1 MKVLTSTL
9 TGLALGQGM
18 RDQGEDRWTGFDY
31 DYGFGTAERN
41 QISQSN
47 TINTLYAQGAG
58 MDSAGTAVVAPG
70 ALGDLFNPYLTTAP
84 ANNLGTCGE
93 GDSGDLC
100 TQVGRIAFPTYLGN
114 GMMCWY
120 CDAESVHD
128 CFNAG
133 QFQVCY
139 GQDYFCYFHERR
151 KIGHYFNRREKYID
165 HHESR
170 NTDLFLVRLNNE
182 AWNLDGRH
190 LENDTRGSVSAPTST
205 MTDAT
210 RPKTDIHVMAGCQ
223 QPQACLRQQMQN
235 QAINIGIA
243 FYGDQSREIGNL
255 HTGATSGDFQTYIH
269 PTSRRNVRE
278 GLCRLGKDWT
288 YYSGKLWHYDTG
300 GKFHNTDYTSLA
312 GTAKCHNTANTTIE
326 DAGAGDCFYKID
338 TIDKVNQTP
347 INETPEGA
355 NTTGSSPMDS
365 AAAAA
370 GAEADAVF
378 GRTSLNAASPLL
390 WGRGIYDAHDI
401 HGHQFWHER
410 ESWYNGMRPN
420 GFPDQHYHGGKGT
433 ESVCHFCCN
442 PASSDGMFCNRRLLD
457 NTRSASGV
465 GTPTVTAANS
475 NLGVTFSDGSGQW
488 YKADAYQTDRDGNVT
503 SNYNKWSDNAS
514 EADDRNSFIDVD
526 LVRADDPNLDI
537 LDTPMA
543 NSYNTEAAW
552 LAEHRFHGMF
562 RNPET
567 QVSQE
572 YLDPYFH

>member
-1 MKVLTSTL
+1 MKVLASTL

-58 MDSAGTAVVAPG
+58 MASTGLTITAA
-70 ALGDLFNPYLTTAP
+70 GDLGHLFDPYQASAP
-84 ANNLGTCGE
+84 AMSDGSGSMVGT
-93 GDSGDLC
+93 
-100 TQVGRIAFPTYLGN
+100 IAFPTYLGN

-120 CDAESVHD
+120 CDSESVHD

-165 HHESR
+165 HHESV

-182 AWNLDGRH
+182 AWNLDGLH
-190 LENDTRGSVSAPTST
+190 KENDTRGGETPPESH
-205 MTDAT
+205 MTDDT

-235 QAINIGIA
+235 QAINIGVA
-243 FYGDQSREIGNL
+243 FYGDEAREIGNL
-255 HTGATSGDFQTYIH
+255 HTGTTTGDFQTYIH

-300 GKFHNTDYTSLA
+300 GKYYAQDPLSLA
-312 GTAKCHNTANTTIE
+312 GGSACNTSANSNALE
-326 DAGAGDCFYKID
+326 ANGACYYRID

-347 INETPEGA
+347 ISEQAENGSVS
-355 NTTGSSPMDS
+355 TGSSPMDDNVWS
-365 AAAAA
+365 AS
-370 GAEADAVF
+370 GAEANAVF
-378 GRTSLNAASPLL
+378 GRQADNKASPLL

-457 NTRSASGV
+457 NTRGDSKV
-465 GTPTVTAANS
+465 GTPALAAANS
-475 NLGVTFSDGSGQW
+475 NLGVTFSDGSGHW
-488 YKADAYQTDRDGNVT
+488 YKSDAYQVSELGVGAAG
-503 SNYNKWSDNAS
+503 NYNKWNDDISLS
-514 EADDRNSFIDVD
+514 DDRNDYIDED
-526 LVRADDPNLDI
+526 LVRADDPNLNI
-537 LDTPMA
+537 LHTPMA
-543 NSYNTEAAW
+543 NSYNTDAAW

-572 YLDPYFH
+572 YLDPYFATSGR

>member
-1 MKVLTSTL
+1 MKVLGSTL
-9 TGLALGQGM
+9 AGLVLGQKN
-18 RDQGEDRWTGFDY
+18 RDQGSDKWTGFDY

-58 MDSAGTAVVAPG
+58 LQDEVSTPIVASGT
-70 ALGDLFNPYLTTAP
+70 LGNLFNPYLSTGAP
-84 ANNLGTCGE
+84 ATGGSAQIGN
-93 GDSGDLC
+93 
-100 TQVGRIAFPTYLGN
+100 IAYPTYLGN

-120 CDAESVHD
+120 CDSESVYD

-165 HHESR
+165 NHNSV
-170 NTDLFLVRLNNE
+170 NTDLFLVRVNNE
-182 AWNLDGRH
+182 AWNLDGNH
-190 LENDTRGSVSAPTST
+190 LENDTRGGETAPTAT
-205 MTDAT
+205 MTDDL

-235 QAINIGIA
+235 QAINIGVS
-243 FYGDQSREIGNL
+243 FYGDEAREIGNL
-255 HTGATSGDFQTYIH
+255 HTGTTSGDFQTYIH

-288 YYSGKLWHYDTG
+288 YYSGKLWHYDFG
-300 GKFHNTDYTSLA
+300 GKYAAADKDSFTTPNNNCHTTSDGGTVGTNCYYTI
-312 GTAKCHNTANTTIE
+312 N
-326 DAGAGDCFYKID
+326 
-338 TIDKVNQTP
+338 TIDKVNSVP
-347 INETPEGA
+347 IVHDVLA
-355 NTTGSSPMDS
+355 SVQGSSPADS
-365 AAAAA
+365 VAARDS

-378 GRTSLNAASPLL
+378 GRSPTDYASPLL
-390 WGRGIYDAHDI
+390 WGRGIYDAHDA

-420 GFPDQHYHGGKGT
+420 GFPDQHYHGGKGS

-457 NTRSASGV
+457 STPSTSGV
-465 GTPTVTAANS
+465 GTPTGLQSGS
-475 NLGVTFSDGSGQW
+475 NMGVTFSDGTGNW
-488 YKADAYQTDRDGNVT
+488 FKTDTNYGNW
-503 SNYNKWSDNAS
+503 SNTPANSD
-514 EADDRNSFIDVD
+514 ERNHFIDPD
-526 LVRADDPNLDI
+526 LVRADNPSLNI
-537 LDTPMA
+537 LETPMA
-543 NSYNTEAAW
+543 NSYNTEAKW
-552 LAEHRFHGMF
+552 LSEHRFHGMF

-572 YLDPYFH
+572 FMDPHFPATK

>member
-1 MKVLTSTL
+1 MKVLASTL
-9 TGLALGQGM
+9 AGLALGQ

-58 MDSAGTAVVAPG
+58 MQTDGSALIAAGD
-70 ALGDLFNPYLTTAP
+70 LGPLFNPYLSTPTNHA
-84 ANNLGTCGE
+84 AN
-93 GDSGDLC
+93 
-100 TQVGRIAFPTYLGN
+100 QVGNIAYPTYLGN

-120 CDAESVHD
+120 CDAESVYD

-165 HHESR
+165 HHEST

-182 AWNLDGRH
+182 AWNLDGNH
-190 LENDTRGSVSAPTST
+190 LENDTRGTVSAPDST
-205 MTDAT
+205 MPGDDI

-235 QAINIGIA
+235 QAINIGVA
-243 FYGDQSREIGNL
+243 FYGDEAREIGNL
-255 HTGATSGDFQTYIH
+255 HTGTTSGDFQTYIH

-300 GKFHNTDYTSLA
+300 GKFHNNDPTSLA
-312 GTAKCHNTANTTIE
+312 GGSRCH
-326 DAGAGDCFYKID
+326 AGGSPGGAIGSNCYYQIN
-338 TIDKVNQTP
+338 TIDKVNSVP
-347 INETPEGA
+347 ISDIAESGT
-355 NTTGSSPMDS
+355 TSTGSSPMDS
-365 AAAAA
+365 AEALA

-378 GRTSLNAASPLL
+378 GRQSTNIASPLL

-401 HGHQFWHER
+401 HGHSFWHER

-457 NTRSASGV
+457 NTRDAGGV
-465 GTPTVTAANS
+465 GTPIATNGTNS
-475 NLGVTFSDGSGQW
+475 HMGVTFTNGVGQW
-488 YKADAYQTDRDGNVT
+488 FKSDSHQTDEAGTAADGNYNLWNDVT
-503 SNYNKWSDNAS
+503 TLS
-514 EADDRNSFIDVD
+514 DDRNSYIDTD
-526 LVRADDPNLDI
+526 LVRADDPNLNI
-537 LDTPMA
+537 LHTPMA

-572 YLDPYFH
+572 FLDPYFA

>member
-1 MKVLTSTL
+1 MKVLASTL
-9 TGLALGQGM
+9 AGLALGQGM

-47 TINTLYAQGAG
+47 SINTLYAQGAG
-58 MDSAGTAVVAPG
+58 MQTDASALVASG
-70 ALGDLFNPYLTTAP
+70 NLGDLFNPYGTAP
-84 ANNLGTCGE
+84 QNNV
-93 GDSGDLC
+93 SA
-100 TQVGRIAFPTYLGN
+100 QVGQIAFPTYLGN
-114 GMMCWY
+114 GMMCWH
-120 CDAESVHD
+120 CDSESVFD
-128 CFNAG
+128 CFNSG

-165 HHESR
+165 NHEST
-170 NTDLFLVRLNNE
+170 NTDLFLVRVNNE
-182 AWNLDGRH
+182 AWNLDGNH
-190 LENDTRGSVSAPTST
+190 LENDTRGGETAVAAD
-205 MTDAT
+205 MTDDK

-235 QAINIGIA
+235 QAINIGVA
-243 FYGDQSREIGNL
+243 FYGDQDREIGNL
-255 HTGATSGDFQTYIH
+255 HTGTTSGDFQTYIH

-300 GKFHNTDYTSLA
+300 GKYASSDDDAYTGGSD
-312 GTAKCHNTANTTIE
+312 CNTTS
-326 DAGAGDCFYKID
+326 DGGAAGNNCFY
-338 TIDKVNQTP
+338 TIETIADASSIP
-347 INETPEGA
+347 INELAEDASNPT
-355 NTTGSSPMDS
+355 TVSTGSSPMDS
-365 AAAAA
+365 AVWSAG
-370 GAEADAVF
+370 GAEADAVY
-378 GRTSLNAASPLL
+378 GRTTNRTASPLL

-457 NTRSASGV
+457 ATPDTQGV
-465 GTPTVTAANS
+465 GTPVSNTASAH
-475 NLGVTFSDGSGQW
+475 LGVTFSNG
-488 YKADAYQTDRDGNVT
+488 AGNWFRSDT
-503 SNYNKWSDNAS
+503 YGNNNMNKWSATLANS
-514 EADDRNSFIDVD
+514 DDRNKFIDED
-526 LVRADDPNLDI
+526 LVRADDPNLNI
-537 LDTPMA
+537 MHTPMA

-552 LAEHRFHGMF
+552 LSEHRFHGMF

-572 YLDPYFH
+572 FLDPYFA

>member
-1 MKVLTSTL
+1 MKVLASTL
-9 TGLALGQGM
+9 AGLALGQQAG
-18 RDQGEDRWTGFDY
+18 QDRWTGFDY

-47 TINTLYAQGAG
+47 TVNTPYAQGAG
-58 MDSAGTAVVAPG
+58 LSMATGSLAITASGTLG
-70 ALGDLFNPYLTTAP
+70 ALFDPYLTAP
-84 ANNLGTCGE
+84 TQTST
-93 GDSGDLC
+93 DSGN
-100 TQVGRIAFPTYLGN
+100 IAYPTYLGN
-114 GMMCWY
+114 GMMCWH
-120 CDAESVHD
+120 CDSESVYD
-128 CFNAG
+128 CFNSG

-165 HHESR
+165 NHESE

-182 AWNLDGRH
+182 AWNLDGNNH
-190 LENDTRGSVSAPTST
+190 LENDTRGGETQPTTDS
-205 MTDAT
+205 TDAT

-235 QAINIGIA
+235 QAINIGVA
-243 FYGDQSREIGNL
+243 FYGDQAREIGNL
-255 HTGATSGDFQTYIH
+255 HTGTTTGDFQTYIH

-288 YYSGKLWHYDTG
+288 YYSGKLWHYDFG
-300 GKFHNTDYTSLA
+300 GKYSSNDKTTYDGSNNCNT
-312 GTAKCHNTANTTIE
+312 GTAAN
-326 DAGAGDCFYKID
+326 GAGDCYYRINSIAKINSVPIQEGVLASTQGSNPTDD
-338 TIDKVNQTP
+338 TSVFD
-347 INETPEGA
+347 G
-355 NTTGSSPMDS
+355 G
-365 AAAAA
+365 
-370 GAEADAVF
+370 EATAIF
-378 GRTSLNAASPLL
+378 GRDEQGTLSTSSGDANAANDTTSALL

-420 GFPDQHYHGGKGT
+420 GFPDNHYHGGKGT

-457 NTRSASGV
+457 STTATTGSPTDSA
-465 GTPTVTAANS
+465 TPNHY
-475 NLGVTFSDGSGQW
+475 LGVTFSDGTGKW
-488 YKADAYQTDRDGNVT
+488 YKADT
-503 SNYNKWSDNAS
+503 NYNLYHNTTPSLSD
-514 EADDRNSFIDVD
+514 ERNGFIDPD
-526 LVRADDPNLDI
+526 LVRADDPNLNI

-572 YLDPYFH
+572 FLDPYFG

>member
-1 MKVLTSTL
+1 MKVLASTL

-58 MDSAGTAVVAPG
+58 MDSAGTAVVAAG
-70 ALGDLFNPYLTTAP
+70 ELGVLFNPYLSSAP
-84 ANNLGTCGE
+84 AVSGSSMVGT
-93 GDSGDLC
+93 
-100 TQVGRIAFPTYLGN
+100 VAFPTYLGN

-120 CDAESVHD
+120 CDSESVHD

-165 HHESR
+165 NHNSI
-170 NTDLFLVRLNNE
+170 NTDLFLVRVNNE

-190 LENDTRGSVSAPTST
+190 MENDTRGGETPPESD
-205 MTDAT
+205 MTDDT

-235 QAINIGIA
+235 QAINIGVA
-243 FYGDQSREIGNL
+243 FYGDEAREIGNL
-255 HTGATSGDFQTYIH
+255 HTGAATGDFQTYIH

-288 YYSGKLWHYDTG
+288 YYSGKLWHYDFG
-300 GKFHNTDYTSLA
+300 GKFHNTDYTSLT
-312 GTAKCHNTANTTIE
+312 GSAKCHNTANDTIE
-326 DAGAGDCFYKID
+326 DAGNGDCYYKID
-338 TIDKVNQTP
+338 TLDKVRSTP
-347 INETPEGA
+347 INETPELA
-355 NTTGSSPMDS
+355 TTTGSSPMDS

-378 GRTSLNAASPLL
+378 GRTSTNAASPLL

-457 NTRSASGV
+457 NTPNTSGV
-465 GTPTVTAANS
+465 GTPTTSTNGAH
-475 NLGVTFSDGSGQW
+475 LGVTFSDGSGRW
-488 YKADAYQTDRDGNVT
+488 YISDP
-503 SNYNKWSDNAS
+503 NYNKWTTDPATS
-514 EADDRNSFIDVD
+514 DDRNSYIDVD
-526 LVRADDPNLDI
+526 LVRADNPNLNI

-572 YLDPYFH
+572 YLDPYFPTSGK

>member
-1 MKVLTSTL
+1 MKVLASTL
-9 TGLALGQGM
+9 AGLALGQ
-18 RDQGEDRWTGFDY
+18 DRWTGFDY

-58 MDSAGTAVVAPG
+58 EDPANANNIIAAGQ
-70 ALGDLFNPYLTTAP
+70 LGDLFNPYLSQTG
-84 ANNLGTCGE
+84 GTPPVQHTPI
-93 GDSGDLC
+93 SGNI
-100 TQVGRIAFPTYLGN
+100 RYPNYLGN
-114 GMMCWY
+114 GMMCWH
-120 CDAESVHD
+120 CDSESVYD
-128 CFNAG
+128 CFNSG

-165 HHESR
+165 NHESK
-170 NTDLFLVRLNNE
+170 NTDLFLVRVNNE
-182 AWNLDGRH
+182 AWNLDQYH
-190 LENDTRGSVSAPTST
+190 MENDTRGGETASTSG
-205 MTDAT
+205 MTDDT

-235 QAINIGIA
+235 QAINIGVA
-243 FYGDQSREIGNL
+243 FYGDQAREIGNL
-255 HTGATSGDFQTYIH
+255 HTGATTGDFQTYIH
-269 PTSRRNVRE
+269 PTSRRNARE

-288 YYSGKLWHYDTG
+288 YYSGKLWHYDFG
-300 GKFHNTDYTSLA
+300 GKYSASDNATWGQNDNCHA
-312 GTAKCHNTANTTIE
+312 GGATTPS
-326 DAGAGDCFYKID
+326 ATCFYRID
-338 TIDKVNQTP
+338 SIAKVNQVP
-347 INETPEGA
+347 IIDDVVIEG
-355 NTTGSSPMDS
+355 TTDLRYSPVDDATATFS
-365 AAAAA
+365 
-370 GAEADAVF
+370 GGEATAVF
-378 GRTSLNAASPLL
+378 GRDQKNTPGNSGTDANDDTVSSLL
-390 WGRGIYDAHDI
+390 WGRGIYDAHDA

-420 GFPDQHYHGGKGT
+420 GFPEQHYHGGKGT

-457 NTRSASGV
+457 NTAASLA
-465 GTPTVTAANS
+465 TPLVNNGGITTEM
-475 NLGVTFSDGSGQW
+475 GVTFSDGTGQW
-488 YKADAYQTDRDGNVT
+488 LLQDT
-503 SNYNKWSDNAS
+503 NYNGFNTSSAS
-514 EADDRNSFIDVD
+514 ATDERNHFIDPD
-526 LVRADDPNLDI
+526 LRRADDPNLNI

-572 YLDPYFH
+572 FLDPYFP